1 MRADVK
7 IGCSAPLTIAAF
19 TFARY
24 YAGNASHGT
33 PTSRRLTGKS
43 INAWREV
50 ALAWRLPERTRCFG
64 MK

>member
-1 MRADVK
+1 M
-7 IGCSAPLTIAAF
+7 IAAF

-50 ALAWRLPERTRCFG
+50 ALAWRLPERTCCFG